1 MNNAHFKKSSKY
13 VRNAMRVSLLL
24 VFQKRIQQ
32 KIYPTQCALL
42 KSKMTKAGMKL
53 NPKEEHLSS
62 DQAHFLH
69 IG

>member
-1 MNNAHFKKSSKY
+1 
-13 VRNAMRVSLLL
+13 MRVSLLL

-32 KIYPTQCALL
+32 TIYPTQCALL